1 MSILDV
7 LIVVIALLG
16 ALRGARTGFL
26 AGAFSLAGMV
36 VGAAVGSRIAPLLL
50 PRDGNPV
57 SGVAITLVGIVAF
70 AILGD
75 VIARTIGGAL
85 RSRLK
90 GPISGALDGLG
101 GAALGLA
108 LALTLIWVAG
118 TFAMKAPP
126 FTGLGS
132 LARDSRILQALDQ
145 RMPTGLI
152 TRAVAQ
158 LDPLPQIQGPSA
170 DVPTPTRRILED
182 PEVLAARSSVVR
194 VTGVAC
200 GYGIEGTGWVAA
212 PNTIVTNAHV
222 VAGESFT
229 RVQPG
234 GVGPM
239 MPARVVLF
247 DPRNDIAILKVHH
260 LGMRPLPLGVPE
272 AGEPVAV
279 IGFPDNGPL
288 DVQPG
293 RTGETQ
299 QVISTNAYGRGPVE
313 RTVTSFRVFVRPGN
327 SGGPAVDG
335 GGRVVATI
343 FASRAD
349 SDHAGYGIP
358 TQVVERYLSLAAGRT
373 APVSTGSCT
382 K

>member
-1 MSILDV
+1 MGILDFF
-7 LIVVIALLG
+7 IVFFALLV

-26 AGAFSLAGMV
+26 AGALSLAGMV
-36 VGAAVGSRIAPLLL
+36 LGASVGSRIAPLLL
-50 PRDGNPV
+50 PQGENPI

-75 VIARTIGGAL
+75 VVARAFGNAL
-85 RSRLK
+85 RSRLR
-90 GPISGALDGLG
+90 GPIPGILDWFG

-108 LALTLIWVAG
+108 LALVLIWVVG
-118 TFAMKAPP
+118 SFALKAPS

-132 LARDSRILQALDQ
+132 LARDSRILQALDH
-145 RMPTGLI
+145 RMPAGFI
-152 TRAVAQ
+152 TRAVAR

-182 PEVLAARSSVVR
+182 PDVLDARSSVVR

-200 GYGIEGTGWVAA
+200 GYGVEGTGWVAA
-212 PNTIVTNAHV
+212 PNTVVTNAHV

-239 MPARVVLF
+239 RAARVVF
-247 DPRNDIAILKVHH
+247 FNPKNDIAILKVHH
-260 LGMRPLPLGVPE
+260 LGMRPLSLGVPE
-272 AGEPVAV
+272 PGEPVAV

-299 QVISTNAYGRGPVE
+299 QVISTNAYNRGPVE

-349 SDHAGYGIP
+349 SNRAGYGIP

-373 APVSTGSCT
+373 KPVSTGSCT
-382 K
+382 R